1 MIFMLNITL
10 TTWRFMFL
18 ENILNRANVMAVT
31 QVESGIFPP
40 LLPSTSLPCGLILL
54 SDASPKKFEGLPFI
68 KITIYLILL
77 ERLFR
82 VILQ

>member
-1 MIFMLNITL
+1 
-10 TTWRFMFL
+10 MFL

-31 QVESGIFPP
+31 QVGPGIFPH
-40 LLPSTSLPCGLILL
+40 LLSSTSLSCGLILL
-54 SDASPKKFEGLPFI
+54 SDVSPKKFEGLPFI
-68 KITIYLILL
+68 KITMYLTLL